1 MKLPTYSHA
10 YDQKSHIILFLC
22 CVCVVLDKCNFCSHV
37 SHHHRGKEL
46 LGRLDFC
53 YLTYRVLHNRS

>member
-22 CVCVVLDKCNFCSHV
+22 CICVVLDKCNFCSHV

-53 YLTYRVLHNRS
+53 YLT